1 MGCSGCFTGVLHTSE
16 SVDGVVN
23 DMEDAAVSGTVRGTT
38 IQWAPIGGT
47 IRCEG
52 RLVQRGGASA
62 GGAALALA
70 IEDGHCYEQI
80 ADGSEQLCGTFSGYS
95 RATVVPSRSRHA
107 RTCYLCQKSSGTFE
121 QRNYGGRDYV
131 VCGTCECSKCGHAH
145 HTSQGQFVP
154 VCARFAQEQARK
166 RAAEADAD
174 KCRSDAKRPRARASA
189 SASTSRE
196 TVVESGMEISADS
209 TRICDSQ
216 ESDTTDI
223 EF

>member
-1 MGCSGCFTGVLHTSE
+1 MGRSGCFTGVLHTSE
-16 SVDGVVN
+16 SVD
-23 DMEDAAVSGTVRGTT
+23 EDAAVSGTVCGTT

-52 RLVQRGGASA
+52 QLVQGGVASA

-70 IEDGHCYEQI
+70 IEDGQCYEQM
-80 ADGSEQLCGTFSGYS
+80 ADGSEQLCGTFSGSS
-95 RATVVPSRSRHA
+95 RAPVVLSRSRHG
-107 RTCYLCQKSSGTFE
+107 RTCCLCQKSSGTFE
-121 QRNYGGRDYV
+121 RRNYERCEYV

-154 VCARFAQEQARK
+154 GCARFAQEQARK

-174 KCRSDAKRPRARASA
+174 KCRNDAKRPHARAS
-189 SASTSRE
+189 SSTSRE
-196 TVVESGMEISADS
+196 TVVESGMAISADS
-209 TRICDSQ
+209 TRISDSQ
-216 ESDTTDI
+216 ESDLTDI